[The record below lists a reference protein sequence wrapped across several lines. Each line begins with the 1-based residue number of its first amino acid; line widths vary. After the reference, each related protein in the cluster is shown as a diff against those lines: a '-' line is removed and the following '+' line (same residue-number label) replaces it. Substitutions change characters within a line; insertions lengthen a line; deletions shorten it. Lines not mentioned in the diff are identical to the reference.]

1 MSIRSHGLNA
11 RVAGASLLLALLVIG
26 AFALMIWTV
35 QSLRTSS
42 RESRRS
48 AEVVAVANRLE
59 RLALDLE
66 SGARGYAIAHQAL
79 FLQQVQ
85 RAARD
90 YPAVARRLELMT
102 PADPLQLRRAKGMV
116 AAVRAYQRTWTDP
129 LIAKARHD
137 PKTALKLVATGRG
150 KERMD
155 TIRRQFATFV
165 DVQEHLSARSAARS
179 DDAGRRGV
187 VLGLLAI
194 GGSAVLILV
203 YGSYLVRLV
212 TLPVRGI
219 AQGARRLSTGELE
232 TRVPEH
238 GVGEI
243 GELARDFNLMARSL
257 EVQQAQVV
265 RRNVELQ
272 AVLDATLDGILMTDA
287 EGKVLF
293 SNRKMERFRTDVG
306 MPDTGTIWDR
316 MVALAR
322 RTTTPE
328 AYYDVFARIAEDPAA
343 EIEDEFTLADSNR
356 TFGAY
361 TVGVKD
367 SSGSLIGRI
376 FSIREITALR
386 ESERL
391 KDEFVATVSHE
402 LRTPLTSIV
411 GYSEVLL
418 AADELSET
426 QRSFVEVID
435 RNAHRLQRLVGDLL
449 FFAQVESQQLQ
460 LDRERVDLR
469 ELAERALEAV
479 RMAGKAKGQTLALE
493 ASAPVEV
500 DGDQA
505 RLEQLLDNLLS
516 NAVKFTPEGG
526 RVRLCVRPDRDDAL
540 LEVSD
545 NGIGIPADEVT
556 RLFRRFFRATS
567 AVSRQIAG
575 TGLGLAIAKAIVEAH
590 GGTIDAVS
598 SERGTTFT
606 IRLPRAPAPADD
618 RDPLEQAAASSSA

>member
-26 AFALMIWTV
+26 AFALMISTV

-42 RESRRS
+42 RESHRS
-48 AEVVAVANRLE
+48 AQVVAVANRLE

-66 SGARGYAIAHQAL
+66 SGARGYVIAHQAR
-79 FLQQVQ
+79 FLQPAQ

-102 PADPLQLRRAKGMV
+102 REDPPQLRRAKGMV
-116 AAVRAYQRTWTDP
+116 AAVRAYQRTWSDP
-129 LIAKARHD
+129 LIAEARDHPKA
-137 PKTALKLVATGRG
+137 ALKLVATGHG

-155 TIRRQFATFV
+155 KIRRQFATFV
-165 DVQEHLSARSAARS
+165 DVQERLSARSTARS

-187 VLGLLAI
+187 FLGLLAI
-194 GGSAVLILV
+194 GGSAVLILI

-219 AQGARRLSTGELE
+219 AQGARRLSTGELA
-232 TRVPEH
+232 TRVSER

-257 EVQQAQVV
+257 EAQQAQVV

-316 MVALAR
+316 MGALAR

-418 AADELSET
+418 AANELSET

-469 ELAERALEAV
+469 ALAERSLEAV
-479 RMAGKAKGQTLALE
+479 RMAGKAKGQALALE
-493 ASAPVEV
+493 ASVPVEV

-516 NAVKFTPEGG
+516 NAVKFTPDGG
-526 RVRLCVRPDRDDAL
+526 RVRLCVRPDGDHAL

-545 NGIGIPADEVT
+545 NGIGVPEDEVP

-590 GGTIDAVS
+590 GGTIDAAS

-606 IRLPRAPAPADD
+606 IRLPRAPASADD
-618 RDPLEQAAASSSA
+618 RDPLGQAATSSSA